1 MDIPF
6 IDLDAQEKVIGK
18 KLEGAVETVLQ
29 HKKFINGPEVSVFE
43 ESLAKFANVNN
54 AITCGSGTDALLLPL
69 MAIGV
74 GEGDAVFVPSFT
86 FVATAEVVSLLKATP
101 FFVDVDMKT
110 FNIDPE
116 IFIELNESIQSE
128 VLQLLSIDSLIKII
142 KRLESDNA
150 IKILENLSKEVK
162 EKVLEKLPPKDKFL
176 LQEGLSYPE
185 DSAARIMQREFT
197 AVPSNW
203 TVGQTID
210 YLRENKDL
218 PEEFL
223 EIFIVDNEFKPI
235 GTVPSSRVLR
245 TSRDLKMNS
254 IMREMPVL
262 ISVNMDKEEVG
273 LTFENYNLVS
283 AGVVNKENK
292 LVGMITADDVVTV
305 VQEEAE
311 EDALRLAGVGDEEIT
326 DSVMLKTKRRFN
338 WLLLNL
344 FTALLATWVI
354 SFFGA
359 SIEQMVALAFLM
371 PIVASMGG
379 NAGMQTLAVTIR
391 AIATKELSKSNFN
404 RVVGKEFL
412 IGILNGI
419 IFAIITAIIVQLWF
433 KELNLSILI
442 GISMVLNM
450 IVAGLFG
457 ILVPVSLKKLN
468 IDPALASS
476 VFVTTITD
484 VIGFLSFLGLGSF
497 YFLN

>member
-1 MDIPF
+1 MALLKSTGSKKVN
-6 IDLDAQEKVIGK
+6 LDFNKE
-18 KLEGAVETVLQ
+18 
-29 HKKFINGPEVSVFE
+29 FINTFSEKIENGNIEFINQTLKDLHEADV
-43 ESLAKFANVNN
+43 ANLIENLN
-54 AITCGSGTDALLLPL
+54 PNTRIKLIELEA
-69 MAIGV
+69 
-74 GEGDAVFVPSFT
+74 
-86 FVATAEVVSLLKATP
+86 
-101 FFVDVDMKT
+101 
-110 FNIDPE
+110 FNINPE
-116 IFIELNESIQSE
+116 IFVELNESIQSE
-128 VLQLLSIDSLIKII
+128 VLQLLSIDSIIKII

-150 IKILENLSKEVK
+150 IKILENLEKDTK
-162 EKVLEKLPPKDKFL
+162 EKVLDKLPPKDKFL
-176 LQEGLSYPE
+176 LEEGLSYPE

-210 YLRENKDL
+210 YLREDKDL

-223 EIFIVDNEFKPI
+223 EIFIVDNDFKPI

-254 IMREMPVL
+254 IMIEMPVL
-262 ISVNMDKEEVG
+262 ISANMDKEEVG
-273 LTFENYNLVS
+273 HTFENYNLVS
-283 AGVVNKENK
+283 AGVVNKNNK

-311 EDALRLAGVGDEEIT
+311 EDVLRLAGVGDEEIT

-354 SFFGA
+354 SNFGA

-419 IFAIITAIIVQLWF
+419 IFAIITAVIVQLWF
-433 KELNLSILI
+433 KQLNLSLLI
-442 GISMVLNM
+442 GVSMILNM

>member
-1 MDIPF
+1 MSLIKP
-6 IDLDAQEKVIGK
+6 IDSKKINLDFNKE
-18 KLEGAVETVLQ
+18 
-29 HKKFINGPEVSVFE
+29 FINLFSDKIKTGDITFINQSLKDLHPSDTANLIENLSNDTRAKLIE
-43 ESLAKFANVNN
+43 IES
-54 AITCGSGTDALLLPL
+54 
-69 MAIGV
+69 
-74 GEGDAVFVPSFT
+74 
-86 FVATAEVVSLLKATP
+86 
-101 FFVDVDMKT
+101 

-116 IFIELNESIQSE
+116 IFIEINESVQSE
-128 VLQLLSIDSLIKII
+128 VLQMLSDDSISKII
-142 KRLESDNA
+142 KRLESDDA
-150 IKILENLSKEVK
+150 IKILENLETKKKSA
-162 EKVLEKLPPKDKFL
+162 VLDKLPPKDRFL
-176 LQEGLSYPE
+176 LEEGLSFPE

-218 PEEFL
+218 PQEFL

-245 TSRDLKMNS
+245 TPRDYKMNS

-273 LTFENYNLVS
+273 HTFENYNLVS
-283 AGVVNKENK
+283 AGVVNKNNK

-311 EDALRLAGVGDEEIT
+311 EDVLRLAGVGDEEIT
-326 DSVMLKTKRRFN
+326 DSVIVKTKRRFS

-344 FTALLATWVI
+344 LTALLATWVI
-354 SFFGA
+354 SLFGA
-359 SIEQMVALAFLM
+359 TIEQMVALAFLM

-391 AIATKELSKSNFN
+391 AIATKELSSGNFN
-404 RVVGKEFL
+404 NVVAKEFF
-412 IGILNGI
+412 IGILNGV
-419 IFAIITAIIVQLWF
+419 IFAIITAVVVEFWF
-433 KELNLSILI
+433 KDTSLSLII
-442 GISMVLNM
+442 GISMILNM

-484 VIGFLSFLGLGSF
+484 VIGFLSFLGIGS
-497 YFLN
+497 YFFLV

>member
-1 MDIPF
+1 MALLKSTGNKKVN
-6 IDLDAQEKVIGK
+6 LDFN
-18 KLEGAVETVLQ
+18 
-29 HKKFINGPEVSVFE
+29 KKFINTFSEKIKSGNIEFINQTLKDLHEADVANLIENLNPHTRIKLIEL
-43 ESLAKFANVNN
+43 ES
-54 AITCGSGTDALLLPL
+54 
-69 MAIGV
+69 
-74 GEGDAVFVPSFT
+74 
-86 FVATAEVVSLLKATP
+86 
-101 FFVDVDMKT
+101 
-110 FNIDPE
+110 FNINPE
-116 IFIELNESIQSE
+116 IFIELNESIQGE
-128 VLQLLSIDSLIKII
+128 VLQLLSIDSIIKII

-150 IKILENLSKEVK
+150 IKILENLEKDTK
-162 EKVLEKLPPKDKFL
+162 DKVLEKLPPKDKFL
-176 LQEGLSYPE
+176 LEEGLSYPE

-210 YLRENKDL
+210 YLREDKDL

-223 EIFIVDNEFKPI
+223 EIFIVDNDFKPI

-254 IMREMPVL
+254 IMIEMPVL
-262 ISVNMDKEEVG
+262 ISANMDQEEVG
-273 LTFENYNLVS
+273 HTFENYNLVS
-283 AGVVNKENK
+283 AGVVNKNNK

-311 EDALRLAGVGDEEIT
+311 EDVLRLAGVGDEEIT

-354 SFFGA
+354 SNFGA

-391 AIATKELSKSNFN
+391 AIATKELSKTNFN

-419 IFAIITAIIVQLWF
+419 IFAIITAVIVQLWF
-433 KELNLSILI
+433 KQLNLSLLI
-442 GISMVLNM
+442 GVSMILNM

>member
-1 MDIPF
+1 MTLVKSTGDKKVNLDFNKEFINTFSQKIQSSDI
-6 IDLDAQEKVIGK
+6 
-18 KLEGAVETVLQ
+18 
-29 HKKFINGPEVSVFE
+29 KFINQTLKDLHESDVANLIENLSNETRIKLIELE
-43 ESLAKFANVNN
+43 EFK
-54 AITCGSGTDALLLPL
+54 
-69 MAIGV
+69 
-74 GEGDAVFVPSFT
+74 
-86 FVATAEVVSLLKATP
+86 
-101 FFVDVDMKT
+101 
-110 FNIDPE
+110 IDPD

-128 VLQLLSIDSLIKII
+128 VLQLLSTEAII
-142 KRLESDNA
+142 NIVKRLESDDS
-150 IKILENLSKEVK
+150 IKILENLETSKK
-162 EKVLEKLPPKDKFL
+162 KLVLEKLPPKDKFL
-176 LQEGLSYPE
+176 LEEGLSYPE

-203 TVGQTID
+203 SVGQTID

-218 PEEFL
+218 PKEFL
-223 EIFIVDNEFKPI
+223 EIFIVDNDFKPV

-245 TSRDLKMNS
+245 TSRDSKMNS
-254 IMREMPVL
+254 IMTEMPVL

-273 LTFENYNLVS
+273 HTFENYNLVS

-326 DSVMLKTKRRFN
+326 DSVVIKTKRRFN

-354 SFFGA
+354 SNFGA

-391 AIATKELSKSNFN
+391 AIAKKELSASNFN
-404 RVVGKEFL
+404 RVVGKEFI
-412 IGILNGI
+412 IGVLNGV
-419 IFAIITAIIVQLWF
+419 IFAIITALIVHLWF
-433 KELNLSILI
+433 KEISLSLLI
-442 GISMVLNM
+442 GVSMILNM

-457 ILVPVSLKKLN
+457 ILVPVSLKKMN

-484 VIGFLSFLGLGSF
+484 VIGFLSFLGLGSY

>member
-1 MDIPF
+1 MTLPKSREAKKVNLDFNKEF
-6 IDLDAQEKVIGK
+6 ITTFTQNIENRN
-18 KLEGAVETVLQ
+18 VE
-29 HKKFINGPEVSVFE
+29 FINQTLKDMHEADVANLIENLNPDTRNKLIEI
-43 ESLAKFANVNN
+43 ES
-54 AITCGSGTDALLLPL
+54 
-69 MAIGV
+69 
-74 GEGDAVFVPSFT
+74 
-86 FVATAEVVSLLKATP
+86 
-101 FFVDVDMKT
+101 

-128 VLQLLSIDSLIKII
+128 VLQLLSIESLIKII

-150 IKILENLSKEVK
+150 IKILENLSKEIK

-223 EIFIVDNEFKPI
+223 EIFIVDNDFKPI

-404 RVVGKEFL
+404 KVVGKEFL

-433 KELNLSILI
+433 KELNLSLLI
-442 GISMVLNM
+442 GISMILNM

>member
-1 MDIPF
+1 MTLVKSTGNKKVNLDFNKEFINTFSDKIQSSDI
-6 IDLDAQEKVIGK
+6 
-18 KLEGAVETVLQ
+18 
-29 HKKFINGPEVSVFE
+29 KFINQTLKDLHESDVANLIENLSNETRTKLIEIE
-43 ESLAKFANVNN
+43 E
-54 AITCGSGTDALLLPL
+54 
-69 MAIGV
+69 
-74 GEGDAVFVPSFT
+74 
-86 FVATAEVVSLLKATP
+86 
-101 FFVDVDMKT
+101 
-110 FNIDPE
+110 FNIDPD
-116 IFIELNESIQSE
+116 IFIELNESVQAE
-128 VLQLLSIDSLIKII
+128 VLQLLSIESIINII
-142 KRLESDNA
+142 KRLESDDS
-150 IKILENLSKEVK
+150 IKILENLEK
-162 EKVLEKLPPKDKFL
+162 EKKNKILDKLPPKDKFL
-176 LQEGLSYPE
+176 LAEGLSYPE

-203 TVGQTID
+203 SVGQTID

-218 PEEFL
+218 PKEFL
-223 EIFIVDNEFKPI
+223 EIFIVDNDFKPV

-245 TSRDLKMNS
+245 TSRDSKMNS
-254 IMREMPVL
+254 IMTEMPVL
-262 ISVNMDKEEVG
+262 ISVHMDKEEVG
-273 LTFENYNLVS
+273 HTFESYNLVS
-283 AGVVNKENK
+283 AGVVNKDNK

-305 VQEEAE
+305 VQDEAE

-326 DSVMLKTKRRFN
+326 DTVIIKTKRRFN

-354 SFFGA
+354 SNFGA

-391 AIATKELSKSNFN
+391 AIAKKELSESNFN
-404 RVVGKEFL
+404 RVVGKEFI

-419 IFAIITAIIVQLWF
+419 IFAIITGIIVHIWF
-433 KELNLSILI
+433 KEIQLSLLI
-442 GISMVLNM
+442 GVSMVLNM

-457 ILVPVSLKKLN
+457 ILVPVSLKKMN

-484 VIGFLSFLGLGSF
+484 VIGFLSFLGLGSY

>member
-1 MDIPF
+1 MALLKSTGNKKVN
-6 IDLDAQEKVIGK
+6 LDFNKE
-18 KLEGAVETVLQ
+18 
-29 HKKFINGPEVSVFE
+29 FINTFSEKIENENIEFINQTLKDLHEADVANLIENLNPNTRIKLIEL
-43 ESLAKFANVNN
+43 ES
-54 AITCGSGTDALLLPL
+54 
-69 MAIGV
+69 
-74 GEGDAVFVPSFT
+74 
-86 FVATAEVVSLLKATP
+86 
-101 FFVDVDMKT
+101 
-110 FNIDPE
+110 FNINPE

-128 VLQLLSIDSLIKII
+128 VLQLLSIDSIIKII

-150 IKILENLSKEVK
+150 LKILENLEKDTK
-162 EKVLEKLPPKDKFL
+162 DKVLEKLPPKDKFL
-176 LQEGLSYPE
+176 LEEGLSYPD

-210 YLRENKDL
+210 YLREDKDL

-223 EIFIVDNEFKPI
+223 EIFIVDNDFKPI

-245 TSRDLKMNS
+245 TSRDLKMSS
-254 IMREMPVL
+254 IMIEMPVL
-262 ISVNMDKEEVG
+262 ISANMDKEEVG
-273 LTFENYNLVS
+273 HAFENYNLVS
-283 AGVVNKENK
+283 AGVVNKNNK

-311 EDALRLAGVGDEEIT
+311 EDVLRLAGVGDEEIT

-354 SFFGA
+354 SNFGA

-419 IFAIITAIIVQLWF
+419 IFAVITAVIVQLWF
-433 KELNLSILI
+433 KQINLSFLI
-442 GISMVLNM
+442 GVSMILNM

-457 ILVPVSLKKLN
+457 ILVPVSLKKIN

-484 VIGFLSFLGLGSF
+484 VIGFLSFLGLGSI